1 MPDAIPP
8 LAAPREDPSVAAAP
22 TSDLSVVLLEV
33 VREMSAQRQTMRD
46 AEKAAE
52 AERKSERRWKR
63 FNQLLFFGAPL
74 FLGFLYFVYFISV
87 TNVSLGPVS
96 DVIGVVR
103 IDGQIGP
110 RTRASAEKL
119 IPVLEKAFEDK
130 RVKAV
135 VLAIDSPGGS
145 PTEAEAIVNSIA
157 LLKKKHN
164 KEVVSVISNLGAS
177 AAYMVASS
185 TDKVWAG
192 RYSLVGSIGAIMTG
206 WDVHRLA
213 ERLDVE
219 QRVYASGSLKALL
232 NPFQASTAAA
242 DAKAREIVMT
252 MGDEFLQLVK
262 SGRGDKLKANVDYA
276 TGEVWGGAKALEIG
290 LIDAIGTLDQV
301 IADTWGLKPYYFGPR
316 KDAMPFF
323 ATAIDQAVSSAV
335 DRLLAQPISIR

>member
-1 MPDAIPP
+1 MPDSTPP
-8 LAAPREDPSVAAAP
+8 LAAPQDELPPAS
-22 TSDLSVVLLEV
+22 TSPQDLSGVLLEV
-33 VREMSAQRQTMRD
+33 VREMSAQRRTMRE
-46 AEKAAE
+46 AEQAAE

-87 TNVSLGPVS
+87 TNVNLGPVS
-96 DVIGVVR
+96 DVVGVVR

-110 RTRASAEKL
+110 GTRASAEKI
-119 IPVLEKAFEDK
+119 IPALEKAFAD
-130 RVKAV
+130 RHVKAV

-145 PTEAEAIVNSIA
+145 PTESEAIVNAISM
-157 LLKKKHN
+157 LKKKHN

-177 AAYMVASS
+177 AAYMVAVK

-219 QRVYASGSLKALL
+219 QRVFASGNLKALL
-232 NPFQASTAAA
+232 NPFQPSTAAA

-252 MGDEFLQLVK
+252 MGSEFLDLVK
-262 SGRGDKLKANVDYA
+262 SGRGEKLKADVDYA
-276 TGEVWGGAKALEIG
+276 TGEVWGGTKALEIG
-290 LIDAIGTLDQV
+290 LIDGIGTLDQV
-301 IADTWGLKPYYFGPR
+301 IEETWGLKAHDFGPH
-316 KDAMPFF
+316 KETMSFLSAAFDHAV
-323 ATAIDQAVSSAV
+323 ATAM
-335 DRLLAQPISIR
+335 DRFLSQPVSIR